1 MQTEQKGCTSEEL
14 KKLRNNLA
22 PIYHNIDPCMQTFYY
37 TLVNMM
43 RLNKAKHIYEV
54 GCGTGKLLP
63 YTMGIKPEE
72 ATYLAT
78 DISDKMVETTRN
90 CLSTYLHRLGVTDS
104 LDKFMERQR
113 LEIGV
118 HDGESSFKTV
128 HKFDRIIANLILS
141 VTPDPRKMMTSLRE
155 VSDEGCLLGVSI
167 WGDRTKGN
175 FFSLPSDSK
184 QGKEKP
190 SCR

>member
-22 PIYHNIDPCMQTFYY
+22 PIYSHIDPVMQTFYY

-43 RLNKAKHIYEV
+43 RLNKARHIYEV
-54 GCGTGKLLP
+54 GCGTGRLLP
-63 YTMGIKPEE
+63 YTMGIKPEDC
-72 ATYLAT
+72 TYLAI

-90 CLSTYLHRLGVTDS
+90 NISTYLQRLGVTDS
-104 LDKFMERQR
+104 LDKWMERQR

-128 HKFDRIIANLILS
+128 HKFDRIIANLSLS

-155 VSDEGCLLGVSI
+155 VSD
-167 WGDRTKGN
+167 
-175 FFSLPSDSK
+175 
-184 QGKEKP
+184 
-190 SCR
+190 